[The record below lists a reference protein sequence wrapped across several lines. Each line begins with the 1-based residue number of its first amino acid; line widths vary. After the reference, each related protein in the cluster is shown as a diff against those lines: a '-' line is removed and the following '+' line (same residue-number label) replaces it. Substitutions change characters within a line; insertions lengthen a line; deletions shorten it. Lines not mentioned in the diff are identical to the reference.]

1 MIEFLSCVPLLQ
13 RLPGSSLKRIAD
25 IVIVK
30 RYGELQL
37 EFFLFC
43 DCHIIQVCTCLLFDL
58 SNLMSFQ
65 HYLFVAVSWI
75 VGKGEYVVRDGDIG
89 EGIYFIWEGE
99 VSLLISAVFI
109 LNELIYL
116 AEIYLC
122 VS

>member
-1 MIEFLSCVPLLQ
+1 
-13 RLPGSSLKRIAD
+13 
-25 IVIVK
+25 
-30 RYGELQL
+30 
-37 EFFLFC
+37 
-43 DCHIIQVCTCLLFDL
+43 
-58 SNLMSFQ
+58 MSFQ

-109 LNELIYL
+109 LNKLIYL

>member
-1 MIEFLSCVPLLQ
+1 
-13 RLPGSSLKRIAD
+13 
-25 IVIVK
+25 
-30 RYGELQL
+30 
-37 EFFLFC
+37 
-43 DCHIIQVCTCLLFDL
+43 
-58 SNLMSFQ
+58 MSFQ
-65 HYLFVAVSWI
+65 HYLFITVSWI